1 MNTVYQGPAD
11 IKEDLI
17 LKVYTILPLCRQIN
31 RCSQLPNLWLRFT
44 AKCSRILKETGA
56 SGIGIPEEVI
66 FELSSIQFNLE
77 NVLGGKKKGKIWWRT
92 GEALPWNTNRMCEWP
107 EKENHMKHWGSDRHV
122 SCMGL
127 EGEVVQMGVSGF
139 N

>member
-77 NVLGGKKKGKIWWRT
+77 NVLGGKKKEKF
-92 GEALPWNTNRMCEWP
+92 GEGRERLCHEIQTECVNDQRKKTTWSIGEVI
-107 EKENHMKHWGSDRHV
+107 V